1 MDARFNA
8 DRRRFLNSASLS
20 VAGVAV
26 GSLVPVS
33 LLQAAPLCVAP
44 GMTAAAGFADPCGDW
59 QLDDICLAYPPYAF
73 RTGAARPHTRPTA
86 AADHGADWHWIA

>member
-8 DRRRFLNSASLS
+8 DRRRFLGGISVS

-26 GSLVPVS
+26 GALVPVS
-33 LLQAAPLCVAP
+33 LLEAAPACIVP
-44 GMTAAAGFADPCGDW
+44 GATAAGYLDPCGDW
-59 QLDDICLAYPPYAF
+59 QLDDVCLAYPPYAF
-73 RTGAARPHTRPTA
+73 RTGPAQPHSQPPH